1 MIDEQILTDQRFY
14 TSTTEKPAFSFTLA
28 FAFLVLI
35 MVNLAIVVVG
45 LPVIIASQVRR
56 KRLASKGR

>member
-1 MIDEQILTDQRFY
+1 MIDEQIITDQRFH

-28 FAFLVLI
+28 LAFLVLI
-35 MVNLAIVVVG
+35 VVNLVIVIVS

-56 KRLASKGR
+56 RRLVGKG